1 MAKKFSDADQD
12 SYVTQGLALG
22 VLSHNVG
29 GIPADKLA
37 FEFALS
43 HAWRSFPSAGLFPR
57 VMSDHRADAY
67 YLLNKSEGRRGP
79 LIAAWRKAKRGW
91 EPYVWNDGWTVEETG
106 QMLAEWSDTPWA
118 QWQELAHDFL
128 AQYSEQDLL

>member
-29 GIPADKLA
+29 CIPADKLA

-43 HAWRSFPSAGLFPR
+43 HAWRSFPSADRFYR
-57 VMSDHRADAY
+57 VLSDHRADPY

-79 LIAAWRKAKRGW
+79 LVAAWRKAKCGW
-91 EPYVWNDGWTVEETG
+91 EPYVRDDGSTVEESG
-106 QMLAEWSDTPWA
+106 QMLADWSETPWE
-118 QWQELAHDFL
+118 QWRELAAVFL
-128 AQYSEQDLL
+128 SHYQGVDRQ